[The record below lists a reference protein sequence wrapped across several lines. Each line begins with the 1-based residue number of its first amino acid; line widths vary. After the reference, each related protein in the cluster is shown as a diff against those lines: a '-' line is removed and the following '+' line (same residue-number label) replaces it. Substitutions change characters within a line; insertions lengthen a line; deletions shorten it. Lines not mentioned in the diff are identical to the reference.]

1 MTISLIVTT
10 YNRPDALRLV
20 LDSISRQTRLPD
32 EVVVADDGSGD
43 ETRRLL
49 ENTAAGFPVPLRHVW
64 QEDKGFRAGTA
75 RNKAIAAASGDGSV
89 IVSPPERGTSHILLS
104 PATVCADVVAGLTRN
119 RQRAAKNGTV
129 AREGGFMVIMS

>member
-43 ETRRLL
+43 
-49 ENTAAGFPVPLRHVW
+49 F
-64 QEDKGFRAGTA
+64 
-75 RNKAIAAASGDGSV
+75 
-89 IVSPPERGTSHILLS
+89 
-104 PATVCADVVAGLTRN
+104 
-119 RQRAAKNGTV
+119 
-129 AREGGFMVIMS
+129 